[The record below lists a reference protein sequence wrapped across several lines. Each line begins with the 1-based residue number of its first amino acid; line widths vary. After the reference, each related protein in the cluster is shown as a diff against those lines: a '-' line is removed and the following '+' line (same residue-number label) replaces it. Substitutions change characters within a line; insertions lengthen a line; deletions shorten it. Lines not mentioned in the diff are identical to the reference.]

1 MQLQCPQESDRLCK
15 VLALV
20 FFIMLMMAITV
31 VRDGDDGDDENGDHV
46 LSYNSPLQGA

>member
-31 VRDGDDGDDENGDHV
+31 ARDGDDDEDGDHV
-46 LSYNSPLQGA
+46 LSYNSSLQGA